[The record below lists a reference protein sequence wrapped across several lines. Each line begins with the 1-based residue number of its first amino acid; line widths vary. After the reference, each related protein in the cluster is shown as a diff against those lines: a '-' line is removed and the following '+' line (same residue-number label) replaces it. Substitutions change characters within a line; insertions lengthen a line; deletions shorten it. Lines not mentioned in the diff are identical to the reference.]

1 MTIDIDTLIK
11 PTIHLNGSSRKSFE
25 REYEAASEALSK
37 ALEALSE
44 MTPNGRDYYVQSNT
58 ALTEA
63 VTQHRARMAKIV
75 EVKAEVDAL
84 WEHLVDS
91 EGPQR

>member
-1 MTIDIDTLIK
+1 MPIDTKTLVK
-11 PTIHLNGSSRKSFE
+11 PTIHLNGTGRKSFE
-25 REYEAASEALSK
+25 KQYEDASQALNN

-44 MTPNGRDYYVQSNT
+44 MTPNGRDYYVQSN
-58 ALTEA
+58 AAFAEA
-63 VTQHRARMAKIV
+63 VVQHRARMAKLI